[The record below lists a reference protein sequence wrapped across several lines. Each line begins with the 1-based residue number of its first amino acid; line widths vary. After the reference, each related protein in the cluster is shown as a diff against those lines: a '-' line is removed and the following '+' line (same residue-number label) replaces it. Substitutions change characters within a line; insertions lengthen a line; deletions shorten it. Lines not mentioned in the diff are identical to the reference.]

1 MPNVKMKVAIVHEW
15 FESYAGSEKVLEQM
29 LEVFP
34 DADLYSLV
42 DFLPEGQR
50 DFIRN
55 KKVNTTF
62 VQKLPFAHKKF
73 RSYLPIMHFAMEQLD
88 MRQYDLIIS
97 NNHAIAKNV
106 ITGPDQLH
114 ISYIH
119 SPIRYAWDLQHQYL
133 RESGLN
139 SGIKGLLTKYMLH
152 KIRHKDLHSVNGV
165 DEYLCNSRYIARRVW
180 KLYKRKADVI
190 YPPVDVDSFKI
201 CSEKDDYYFTASR
214 MVPYKK
220 MDLIVEAFSGMP
232 DKKLIVIGDGP
243 EFNKVKSKA
252 KSNVELLGYQST
264 ETIIKY
270 MQKARAFVF
279 AAEEDFG
286 ITPVEA
292 QACGTP
298 VLAFGKGGVTETVEN
313 NVTGLFYDEQ
323 NTAALI
329 KTVEEFEKIEDKF
342 DPVLIR
348 KNAERFHPEYFRQS
362 FRGFV
367 DKAWKDFSVTK

>member
-1 MPNVKMKVAIVHEW
+1 MKVAIVHEW

-329 KTVEEFEKIEDKF
+329 KTVEEFEKIKDKF